1 MYMNMKSS
9 QVECLLDSFT
19 STRTAQ
25 NLHASRAVST
35 SLVFFFF
42 LNINL
47 KQILPISI
55 SVDDMIRGPTKVR
68 LLQLQWNERGGLAG
82 ASLELALPDTARLLR

>member
-1 MYMNMKSS
+1 MKSS

-35 SLVFFFF
+35 SLVFFF
-42 LNINL
+42 LNID
-47 KQILPISI
+47 KSYTIPAHFEFC
-55 SVDDMIRGPTKVR
+55 R
-68 LLQLQWNERGGLAG
+68 
-82 ASLELALPDTARLLR
+82 